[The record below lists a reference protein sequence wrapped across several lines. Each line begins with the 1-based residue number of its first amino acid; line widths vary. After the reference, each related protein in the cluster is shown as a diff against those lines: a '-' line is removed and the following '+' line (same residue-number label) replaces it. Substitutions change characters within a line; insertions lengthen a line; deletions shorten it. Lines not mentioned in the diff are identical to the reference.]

1 MGSPTR
7 LRVGERTN
15 GDTRSRRTYRIRLPS
30 SADEDEKRVIRMS
43 EIYTRQGMRVV
54 LNGAHQSFG
63 LPEGEM
69 PSGFV
74 CYLSS

>member
-1 MGSPTR
+1 MTEAI
-7 LRVGERTN
+7 VCA
-15 GDTRSRRTYRIRLPS
+15 II
-30 SADEDEKRVIRMS
+30 AAV
-43 EIYTRQGMRVV
+43 MRVV